1 MKKIIMCCCC
11 LYSGSLFASMQD
23 NISLCEAIAIVA
35 ANVMQERQDEV
46 PLLAQKQIAL
56 EYDDGARDLYEAIVE
71 DAYDLPILPNDT
83 QKQQAV
89 QSFKSEYYDYCEHAE
104 VSQQ

>member
-1 MKKIIMCCCC
+1 
-11 LYSGSLFASMQD
+11 MQD

-35 ANVMQERQDEV
+35 GNVMQERQDEV

-71 DAYDLPILPNDT
+71 DAYDLPILPNDS

-89 QSFKSEYYDYCEHAE
+89 QSFKLEYFDYCEHAE
-104 VSQQ
+104 VSQ

>member
-1 MKKIIMCCCC
+1 MKKIIMCCCF
-11 LYSGSLFASMQD
+11 LYSGTLFASMQD

-35 ANVMQERQDEV
+35 GNVMQERQDEV

-71 DAYDLPILPNDT
+71 DAYDLPILPNDN

-89 QSFKSEYYDYCEHAE
+89 QSFKLEYFDYCEHAE
-104 VSQQ
+104 VSQ